1 MSNPHTNEYECVC
14 VCVCECES
22 VCEWLN
28 VCECVYVSVWV
39 TVCVLDSHD
48 RCRYSLSDWLSAR
61 ASSSP
66 LVELLFLLRES
77 LLLSAA
83 GILNVFP
90 TKQYDWSNNK
100 DTATKPQTKTA
111 YYHYIRCQKVIS
123 VHYSYTHNYRIINLF
138 QVLTFLNGFNPFVQ
152 HTPWILTGLSSG
164 LCGSSTLHGF
174 WLVCLQV
181 SLSVLICPSKSEKR
195 RYCFSSTDKD
205 ESA

>member
-1 MSNPHTNEYECVC
+1 MCVYC
-14 VCVCECES
+14 AVCESEFES
-22 VCEWLN
+22 VRRVVSKWLN

-138 QVLTFLNGFNPFVQ
+138 QVLTFLNGFNPFV
-152 HTPWILTGLSSG
+152 G

>member
-22 VCEWLN
+22 VRVCEWVWLN

-138 QVLTFLNGFNPFVQ
+138 QVLTFLNGFNPFVWPIQ
-152 HTPWILTGLSSG
+152 HTPWIAWLGNCHSG
-164 LCGSSTLHGF
+164 LTSC
-174 WLVCLQV
+174 
-181 SLSVLICPSKSEKR
+181 LICPSSDSREEKDTALVPPVTEMR
-195 RYCFSSTDKD
+195 
-205 ESA
+205 SA